1 MTRLVLTVTIVI
13 LAFGFSFKNSEQH
26 ISLEYY
32 FGLSSGPLPVYQ
44 VVLGTFLIGI
54 ILGTTLILP
63 ECMHFY
69 MKARR
74 HRKALSRLG
83 QELEAIKPTRTSSA
97 NNED

>member
-1 MTRLVLTVTIVI
+1 MTRLVLTVIIVI

-32 FGLSSGPLPVYQ
+32 FGLSSGPLPVYE

-54 ILGTTLILP
+54 LLGTAMILP
-63 ECMHFY
+63 ECVRFY

-83 QELEAIKPTRTSSA
+83 QELEAIKPASTNTG
-97 NNED
+97 NHED

>member
-1 MTRLVLTVTIVI
+1 MNRLVLMVIIVI

-54 ILGTTLILP
+54 FLGTGLILP
-63 ECMHFY
+63 ECIRFY

-74 HRKALSRLG
+74 HRKTLSRLG
-83 QELEAIKPTRTSSA
+83 QELEAIKPAAPESG
-97 NNED
+97 NHED